1 MEHPNHYVVKNFLT
15 IKGGGDLRCRCGCE
29 TPTKGKSL
37 ETEEGGIVQRGRGLG
52 EGGRGREESPV
63 SSPSSGYNSSGTGGN
78 GGGSAD
84 LEDLPSDERRKGAR
98 DDVKQLPGDLDQER
112 AGLEEQLLID
122 LSSPGE
128 EGRLVTWEGVKM
140 VNMPD
145 GSQNSDDRQHATR
158 GKMEDGRTQGIELKG
173 GSSEVDQPSHC
184 CHHISCHSHK
194 CHLSQWCQHGH
205 KVKGQHVQDPG
216 IETSRNRQFE
226 KSGGLFA
233 VQKGIQEKDGGP
245 TGRSTTSSTASR
257 SSSSTPSSSTAG
269 ARQSSHQSPTTRS
282 SPSPSRRPGW
292 TEFSDDEDV
301 NFTRWKPF
309 ILHEKFCFISGTWCF
324 LFCKEVSTCCI
335 VFLKRGALLFVSFK
349 TN

>member
-1 MEHPNHYVVKNFLT
+1 MFT

-29 TPTKGKSL
+29 TPTKGKSV
-37 ETEEGGIVQRGRGLG
+37 ETEEVGIVQRGRSLG

-84 LEDLPSDERRKGAR
+84 LEDLPSDERRKEAR

-128 EGRLVTWEGVKM
+128 EGRLVTWEEVKM

-145 GSQNSDDRQHATR
+145 GSQNGDDQHAAR
-158 GKMEDGRTQGIELKG
+158 GNVEDGRTQGSQLKG
-173 GSSEVDQPSHC
+173 GSSEVDQPGHC
-184 CHHISCHSHK
+184 CHHSSCHSHK

-205 KVKGQHVQDPG
+205 KVRGHQIQDPG

-233 VQKGIQEKDGGP
+233 VQKGIQEKDGGL
-245 TGRSTTSSTASR
+245 TIRSIISSTASR
-257 SSSSTPSSSTAG
+257 SSSSPTSRSTAG
-269 ARQSSHQSPTTRS
+269 ARQSAHQSPTTRS

-301 NFTRWKPF
+301 NYTRWEPF
-309 ILHEKFCFISGTWCF
+309 LVHNTFCFISGTWCS
-324 LFCKEVSTCCI
+324 LFCEEMFSYCV
-335 VFLKRGALLFVSFK
+335 VFLKRGALLFDSFK
-349 TN
+349 TS